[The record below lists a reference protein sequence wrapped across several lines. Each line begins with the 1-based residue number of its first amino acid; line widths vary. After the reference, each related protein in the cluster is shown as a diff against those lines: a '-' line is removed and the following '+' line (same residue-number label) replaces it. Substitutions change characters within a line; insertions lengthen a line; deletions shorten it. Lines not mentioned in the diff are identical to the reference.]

1 MIFLIAGQLFQLLVE
16 GKLISQILIRSFPG
30 QHQAN
35 MEIQIAGGWHH
46 QTPEAI
52 QDDFGKEERR
62 TAGTW
67 HHQRPAAGSV

>member
-16 GKLISQILIRSFPG
+16 GKLIGKILIRSFSG

-46 QTPEAI
+46 QTP
-52 QDDFGKEERR
+52 
-62 TAGTW
+62 
-67 HHQRPAAGSV
+67 AAGSV